1 MNEHLIWRYTTKRF
15 DPSRQVSENDLAE
28 LLDVLRLAPSS
39 FGLQPW
45 KFVIVRDP
53 RLRDEIRN
61 CAWGQPQVREASH
74 LIIFCALTHMDEGH
88 VSRYISHVAQVRGVP
103 RGSLSDYERG
113 MQEFLRSRSS
123 QEMSEWMKRQVYI
136 ALGMFLDECARK
148 KIDASPMEGFDS
160 SKVDELLG
168 LNAEGVTSVVLC
180 PIGYRAK
187 DDRYAG
193 LTKVRFDSSEIF
205 IQR

>member
-15 DPSRQVSENDLAE
+15 DPSRLVPESDLRE
-28 LLDVLRLAPSS
+28 LLDVLRLTPSS

-53 RLRDEIRN
+53 RSRDEIRN
-61 CAWGQPQVREASH
+61 CAWGQPQVGEASH

-88 VSRYISHVAQVRGVP
+88 IAKYISHVAQVRGVE
-103 RGSLSDYERG
+103 RSSLSDYERG

-123 QEMSEWMKRQVYI
+123 RDLSEWMKRQVYI

-148 KIDASPMEGFDS
+148 KIDASPMEGFDA
-160 SKVDELLG
+160 SKVDGILG
-168 LNAEGVTSVVLC
+168 LAVEGVTSVVLC

-193 LTKVRFDSSEIF
+193 LTKVRFDPGEIF